1 MVVAI
6 LSFLAAFLLIAGTG
20 ALLLHQQSMVQR
32 ISSAINPSKPQ
43 RKSVGN
49 VVKDTGALLGSA
61 LENLKHVLPTSEKEV
76 SALRTR
82 LERAGIR
89 SAPAVNL
96 FKGSKVLCPLLL
108 IAIAAVTGLQKWNP
122 FLPYI
127 AALIIGFMAPDLWLD
142 WRVKGRQKRIRRSLP
157 DVLDML
163 VICTEAG
170 LSMDQATARTA
181 AELTGAQPELC
192 DELGIVVLEQRAG
205 RARSDAWKQMAERTG
220 VDSIR
225 SLVSMMVQS
234 EKFGTSIAKTMRTHA
249 ETLRV
254 QRIQSLEEQAAKT
267 SVKLVFPLVLF
278 IFPSV
283 FIVTLGPAIIQALES
298 FKNH

>member
-1 MVVAI
+1 MVVAV
-6 LSFLAAFLLIAGTG
+6 LSFLAAFLFIAGIG
-20 ALLLHQQSMVQR
+20 LVLLHRQSMVQR

-49 VVKDTGALLGSA
+49 LAKDTGALLGSA
-61 LENLKHVLPTSEKEV
+61 LENLKNVLPSSEKEV

-82 LERAGIR
+82 LDRGGFR
-89 SAPAVNL
+89 TGPAVNL
-96 FKGSKVLCPLLL
+96 FRGSKVLCPLLL
-108 IAIAAVTGLQKWNP
+108 IAIAVVTGLHRWNP

-142 WRVKGRQKRIRRSLP
+142 WKIKGRQKRIRRSLP

-181 AELTGAQPELC
+181 AELTSAQPELC
-192 DELGIVVLEQRAG
+192 DEMGIVVLEQRAG

-225 SLVSMMVQS
+225 NLVSMMVQS

-283 FIVTLGPAIIQALES
+283 FIVTLGPAIIQAMES